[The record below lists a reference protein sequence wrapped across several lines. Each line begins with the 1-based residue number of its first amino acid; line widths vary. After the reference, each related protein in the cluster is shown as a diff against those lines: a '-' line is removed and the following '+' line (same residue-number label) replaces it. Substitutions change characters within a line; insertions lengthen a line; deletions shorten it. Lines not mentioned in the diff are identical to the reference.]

1 MSDNKKQ
8 MMDIQK
14 VKSFSV
20 AVSDEHQRN
29 WGDDLFSRKEND
41 PKYNYDRSRTRLNF
55 QVSKGGE
62 LGPIDKN
69 KSITD
74 KIEQA
79 IKNRVTGRVNATSN
93 RAVSIVFGGN
103 REQMRKL
110 AFGDQTISENG
121 NNWDVDSCSGID
133 RWATDIYDFCCREF
147 GEDNVV
153 SFIVH
158 LDELN
163 PHAHAVIV
171 PITLDGRLSAK
182 DMFGGNDMIQ
192 ARTRMRELHSRLAEV
207 NKKYGLER
215 GDDIT
220 ITDRWAT
227 DIYDFCCREFGEE
240 NVVSFIVH
248 LDELNPHAHAVIVPI
263 TKDGRLSAKDMF
275 GGNDMNQARTRMR
288 ELHSRLAEVNE
299 KYGLERGDD
308 ITITGAKHK
317 STETYRR
324 ELADECRTLSNEVGM
339 KKTLL
344 SGLNRSITKA
354 ETKIKALQT
363 MVSNLEK
370 AEADKQATIAELED
384 YMKNHLGDAVEIK
397 AKITATRKELW
408 DVRDKLND
416 KKMKLEQAKLQLNE
430 LQKKTSHIEARN
442 REIKADFEKTAV
454 SYQQQM
460 INKIWAQAGMKAL
473 AEIADIYPRMTSI
486 HDSSLFDDSF
496 AMDFINYGDKII
508 YCAMYLYIGYVN
520 EATNFAESQGGG
532 GSDTKDWGREKDE
545 EEIEWIRRCLRQAS
559 KMMKP
564 MKRKG
569 LSR

>member
-1 MSDNKKQ
+1 MQWSAKR
-8 MMDIQK
+8 
-14 VKSFSV
+14 
-20 AVSDEHQRN
+20 HP
-29 WGDDLFSRKEND
+29 GRKHTAIVGG
-41 PKYNYDRSRTRLNF
+41 TRLNF

-62 LGPIDKN
+62 LGPVDKS
-69 KSITD
+69 KSITE

-93 RAVSIVFGGN
+93 RAVSLVFGGN

-110 AFGDQTISENG
+110 AFGDQPISENG

-133 RWATDIYDFCCREF
+133 RWA
-147 GEDNVV
+147 
-153 SFIVH
+153 
-158 LDELN
+158 
-163 PHAHAVIV
+163 
-171 PITLDGRLSAK
+171 K
-182 DMFGGNDMIQ
+182 
-192 ARTRMRELHSRLAEV
+192 
-207 NKKYGLER
+207 
-215 GDDIT
+215 
-220 ITDRWAT
+220 

-370 AEADKQATIAELED
+370 AEAEKQATIAELED

-416 KKMKLEQAKLQLNE
+416 KKMKLEQAKLQLDE
-430 LQKKTSHIEARN
+430 LQKNTYYIEARN
-442 REIKADFEKTAV
+442 
-454 SYQQQM
+454 
-460 INKIWAQAGMKAL
+460 N
-473 AEIADIYPRMTSI
+473 
-486 HDSSLFDDSF
+486 
-496 AMDFINYGDKII
+496 
-508 YCAMYLYIGYVN
+508 
-520 EATNFAESQGGG
+520 
-532 GSDTKDWGREKDE
+532 
-545 EEIEWIRRCLRQAS
+545 
-559 KMMKP
+559 
-564 MKRKG
+564 
-569 LSR
+569 

>member
-62 LGPIDKN
+62 LGPIDKS

-93 RAVSIVFGGN
+93 HAVSIVFGGN

-147 GEDNVV
+147 GE
-153 SFIVH
+153 
-158 LDELN
+158 
-163 PHAHAVIV
+163 
-171 PITLDGRLSAK
+171 
-182 DMFGGNDMIQ
+182 
-192 ARTRMRELHSRLAEV
+192 
-207 NKKYGLER
+207 
-215 GDDIT
+215 
-220 ITDRWAT
+220 
-227 DIYDFCCREFGEE
+227 E

-248 LDELNPHAHAVIVPI
+248 LDELNPHAHAVIVPV

-275 GGNDMNQARTRMR
+275 GGNDMNQARLKMR

-324 ELADECRTLSNEVGM
+324 ELADECRTLSDEVGT
-339 KKTLL
+339 KKMLL
-344 SGLNRSITKA
+344 SSLNHSITKT
-354 ETKIKALQT
+354 ETRIKALQT

-370 AEADKQATIAELED
+370 MEAEKQATIAELED
-384 YMKNHLGDAVEIK
+384 YIKNHLGDAAEIK
-397 AKITATRKELW
+397 AKIAAVRKELW

-416 KKMKLEQAKLQLNE
+416 KKMKLTRAKGQLDE
-430 LQKKTSHIEARN
+430 LQKDTSYIAARN
-442 REIKADFEKTAV
+442 KEINAAFEKSAV
-454 SYQQQM
+454 SYQQQI

-473 AEIADIYPRMTSI
+473 SEIANIYPRMTST
-486 HDSSLFDDSF
+486 HDSCLFENSF
-496 AMDFINYGDKII
+496 AMDFINHGDKII
-508 YCAMYLYIGYVN
+508 YCAMYLYVGYVN
-520 EATNFAESQGGG
+520 QATNFAESQGGG
-532 GSDTKDWGREKDE
+532 GSDTKDWGRDKDE
-545 EEIEWIRRCLRQAS
+545 DEIEWIRRCLRQATR
-559 KMMKP
+559 MVKP
-564 MKRKG
+564 RKG
-569 LSR
+569 KGLGR

>member
-14 VKSFSV
+14 VKSLSV

-62 LGPIDKN
+62 LGPVDKT

-93 RAVSIVFGGN
+93 RAVNIVFGGN

-133 RWATDIYDFCCREF
+133 RWAKDIYDFCR
-147 GEDNVV
+147 
-153 SFIVH
+153 
-158 LDELN
+158 
-163 PHAHAVIV
+163 
-171 PITLDGRLSAK
+171 
-182 DMFGGNDMIQ
+182 
-192 ARTRMRELHSRLAEV
+192 
-207 NKKYGLER
+207 
-215 GDDIT
+215 
-220 ITDRWAT
+220 
-227 DIYDFCCREFGEE
+227 REFGEE

-263 TKDGRLSAKDMF
+263 TKDGRLSAKDIF

-308 ITITGAKHK
+308 IIITGANHK

-363 MVSNLEK
+363 MVNNLEK
-370 AEADKQATIAELED
+370 VEADKQATIAELED
-384 YMKNHLGDAVEIK
+384 YMKNHLGDAEKIK
-397 AKITATRKELW
+397 TQIIAQRQELFE
-408 DVRDKLND
+408 VRSKLND
-416 KKMKLEQAKLQLNE
+416 KKMKLTQARLQLE
-430 LQKKTSHIEARN
+430 SLQKDTAHIAALNKEVN
-442 REIKADFEKTAV
+442 TAFKKSAL
-454 SYQQQM
+454 SYQRQ
-460 INKIWAQAGMKAL
+460 ITNKLWAQAGATVL
-473 AEIADIYPRMTSI
+473 NEIANIYPRMTSI
-486 HDSSLFDDSF
+486 HDSVLFDDTF
-496 AMDFINYGDKII
+496 ALDFINNGSKII
-508 YCAMYLYIGYVN
+508 QCATYLYLGYIN

-545 EEIEWIRRCLRQAS
+545 DEWDWIKRCLRQAS
-559 KMMKP
+559 KMMKA
-564 MKRKG
+564 RRG
-569 LSR
+569 RGVRL